1 MLQMFLVA
9 LIVGAGLL
17 LFSLLAS
24 GDGGKPEIDGH
35 ADLDADAH
43 ADHDSGG
50 DAGALAWLPLASLR
64 FWTFFMAFFG
74 ATGTAL
80 TFIEPDLAAWAR
92 VAIAVAMGYVC
103 GAAAVSVF
111 RYMHQSQTTSNLA
124 VDDYIGETAVVRV
137 SVARGK
143 TGKVRLDLKGRTL
156 ELLAET
162 EEERPFAVKE
172 RAMIYAMTEQGH
184 VVLTRTN
191 DSRPERALGAPAG
204 SEQQG
209 ERI

>member
-1 MLQMFLVA
+1 MLQIFLIA

-17 LFSLLAS
+17 LFSLFAS
-24 GDGGKPEIDGH
+24 GDGGGKPEIDGH
-35 ADLDADAH
+35 ADLDAGH
-43 ADHDSGG
+43 GHDHDHGL

-80 TFIEPDLAAWAR
+80 TFTERDINAW
-92 VAIAVAMGYVC
+92 VLLAIAVAMGYVC

-111 RYMHQSQTTSNLA
+111 RYMRRSETTSNLA

-137 SVARGK
+137 AVARGK
-143 TGKVRLDLKGRTL
+143 TGKVRLELKGRTL

-162 EEERPFAVKE
+162 EEETPFAVKD
-172 RAMIYAMTEQGH
+172 RAMIYAVTARGH
-184 VVLTRTN
+184 VILTRAN
-191 DSRPERALGAPAG
+191 DPRPGRA
-204 SEQQG
+204 
-209 ERI
+209 

>member
-1 MLQMFLVA
+1 MLQIFLIA

-17 LFSLLAS
+17 LFSLFAS
-24 GDGGKPEIDGH
+24 GHGGGKPEIDGH
-35 ADLDADAH
+35 ADLHAD
-43 ADHDSGG
+43 ADHDHDGG
-50 DAGALAWLPLASLR
+50 FDGGALAWLPLASLR

-80 TFIEPDLAAWAR
+80 TFIERDINAW
-92 VAIAVAMGYVC
+92 VLLAIAVAMGYVC

-111 RYMHQSQTTSNLA
+111 RYMRRSETTSNLA

-143 TGKVRLDLKGRTL
+143 TGKVRLELKGRTL

-162 EEERPFAVKE
+162 EEETPFAVKDQ
-172 RAMIYAMTEQGH
+172 AMIYAMTEQGH
-184 VVLTRTN
+184 VILTRAN
-191 DSRPERALGAPAG
+191 DRPERA
-204 SEQQG
+204 
-209 ERI
+209 

>member
-1 MLQMFLVA
+1 MLQIFLIA

-17 LFSLLAS
+17 LFSLFAS
-24 GDGGKPEIDGH
+24 GDGGGKPEIDGH
-35 ADLDADAH
+35 ADLDAH
-43 ADHDSGG
+43 ADHDHDGG
-50 DAGALAWLPLASLR
+50 LDGALAWLPLASLR

-80 TFIEPDLAAWAR
+80 TFIERDIDAW
-92 VAIAVAMGYVC
+92 VLLAIAVAMGYVC

-111 RYMHQSQTTSNLA
+111 RYMRRSETSSNLA
-124 VDDYIGETAVVRV
+124 VDDYIGETALVRV

-143 TGKVRLDLKGRTL
+143 TGKVRLEIKGRTL

-162 EEERPFAVKE
+162 EEETPFAVKE

-184 VVLTRTN
+184 VILTRAN
-191 DSRPERALGAPAG
+191 DRPERA
-204 SEQQG
+204 
-209 ERI
+209 

>member
-1 MLQMFLVA
+1 MLQIFLIA

-17 LFSLLAS
+17 LFSLFAS
-24 GDGGKPEIDGH
+24 GDGGGKPEIDGH
-35 ADLDADAH
+35 ADVD
-43 ADHDSGG
+43 ADHDHDHDGG
-50 DAGALAWLPLASLR
+50 VDVGGLAWLPLASLR

-80 TFIEPDLAAWAR
+80 TLIERDMNAWVRA
-92 VAIAVAMGYVC
+92 AIAAAMGYVC

-111 RYMHQSQTTSNLA
+111 RYMRRSQTTSNLA

-156 ELLAET
+156 DLLAET
-162 EEERPFAVKE
+162 EEEAPFAISE
-172 RAMIYAMTEQGH
+172 RAMIYAVTERGH
-184 VVLTRTN
+184 VVLTRSN
-191 DSRPERALGAPAG
+191 DPRPGRA
-204 SEQQG
+204 
-209 ERI
+209 

>member
-1 MLQMFLVA
+1 MLQIFLIA

-17 LFSLLAS
+17 LFSLFAS
-24 GDGGKPEIDGH
+24 GHGGGKPEIDGD
-35 ADLDADAH
+35 ADLH
-43 ADHDSGG
+43 ADHDHDGG
-50 DAGALAWLPLASLR
+50 FDGGALAWLPLASLR

-80 TFIEPDLAAWAR
+80 TFIERDINAW
-92 VAIAVAMGYVC
+92 VLLAIAVAMGYVC

-111 RYMHQSQTTSNLA
+111 RYMRRSETTSNLA

-143 TGKVRLDLKGRTL
+143 TGKVRLELKGRTL

-162 EEERPFAVKE
+162 EEETPFAIKD

-184 VVLTRTN
+184 VVLTRAN
-191 DSRPERALGAPAG
+191 DRPERA
-204 SEQQG
+204 
-209 ERI
+209 

>member
-1 MLQMFLVA
+1 MLQIFLIA

-24 GDGGKPEIDGH
+24 GDGGGKPEIDGH
-35 ADLDADAH
+35 ADLDAH
-43 ADHDSGG
+43 ADHDHGG
-50 DAGALAWLPLASLR
+50 LDGGALAWLPLASLR

-80 TFIEPDLAAWAR
+80 TFIERDIDAW
-92 VAIAVAMGYVC
+92 VLLAIAVAMGYVC

-111 RYMHQSQTTSNLA
+111 RYMRRSETSSNLA

-143 TGKVRLDLKGRTL
+143 TGKVRLELKGRTL

-162 EEERPFAVKE
+162 EEETPFAVKE

-184 VVLTRTN
+184 VILTRAN
-191 DSRPERALGAPAG
+191 DRPERA
-204 SEQQG
+204 
-209 ERI
+209 

>member
-1 MLQMFLVA
+1 MLQIFLIA

-17 LFSLLAS
+17 LFSLFAS
-24 GDGGKPEIDGH
+24 GDGGGKPEIDGH
-35 ADLDADAH
+35 ADLDAH
-43 ADHDSGG
+43 TDHDHDGG
-50 DAGALAWLPLASLR
+50 LDGALAWLPLASLR

-80 TFIEPDLAAWAR
+80 TFIERDINAW
-92 VAIAVAMGYVC
+92 VLLAIAVAMGYVC

-111 RYMHQSQTTSNLA
+111 RYMRRSETSSNLA

-143 TGKVRLDLKGRTL
+143 TGKVRLDIKGRTL

-162 EEERPFAVKE
+162 EEETPFAVKE

-184 VVLTRTN
+184 VILTRAN
-191 DSRPERALGAPAG
+191 DRPERA
-204 SEQQG
+204 
-209 ERI
+209 

>member
-1 MLQMFLVA
+1 MLQIFLIA

-17 LFSLLAS
+17 LFSLFAS
-24 GDGGKPEIDGH
+24 GDGGGKPEIDGH
-35 ADLDADAH
+35 ADLDAH
-43 ADHDSGG
+43 ADHDHDGG
-50 DAGALAWLPLASLR
+50 LDGALAWLPLASLR

-80 TFIEPDLAAWAR
+80 TFIERDINAW
-92 VAIAVAMGYVC
+92 VLLAIAVAMGYVC

-111 RYMHQSQTTSNLA
+111 RYMRRSETSSNLA

-143 TGKVRLDLKGRTL
+143 TGKVRLDIKGRTL

-162 EEERPFAVKE
+162 EEETPFAVKE

-184 VVLTRTN
+184 VILTRAN
-191 DSRPERALGAPAG
+191 DRPERA
-204 SEQQG
+204 
-209 ERI
+209 